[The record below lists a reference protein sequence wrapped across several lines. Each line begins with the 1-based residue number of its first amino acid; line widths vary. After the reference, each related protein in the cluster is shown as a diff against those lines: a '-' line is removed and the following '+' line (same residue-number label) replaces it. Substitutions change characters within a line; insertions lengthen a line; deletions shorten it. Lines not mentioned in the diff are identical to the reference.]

1 MKNSI
6 LLLSVL
12 LLGVPAVHGQ
22 EQSPPTEENTPPQE
36 GEGVVPQEAEDVV
49 PQEGEGVVPQG
60 AEDVVPQEGEEA
72 APLPRVVGQPR
83 TKEEYDSW
91 KAVVETEDAQERV
104 RLAKAFLQDYP
115 DSGLT
120 PYAHHTLADAAYQN
134 NDIEGFT
141 VYAEKALMELPEAPE
156 LLAQL
161 SYLYAEKG
169 EAAKATEYAS
179 RALPLLEKLEK
190 NAGIPSIEWVSM
202 RRALQADAHYAL
214 GRSHL
219 QKWHSSSIKPPKE
232 LEQAIEHLKEALELA
247 PDHAYAA
254 FRLGF
259 AQKHSENAEAALAA
273 YARASIIEGPAASL
287 AKKSLQTIHK
297 NLRKNASTKWGDTNV
312 DLILKD
318 EGDLLRKLLKE
329 REQELAR
336 LAAQIDSREMLQL
349 NLPPVTLPTPPG
361 Q

>member
-36 GEGVVPQEAEDVV
+36 GEGVVPQ
-49 PQEGEGVVPQG
+49 G

-72 APLPRVVGQPR
+72 APLPRVVGQPK
-83 TKEEYDSW
+83 TKEEYDTW
-91 KAVVETEDAQERV
+91 KTVVETEDAQERA
-104 RLAKAFLQDYP
+104 RLAKAFLRDYP

-120 PYAHHTLADAAYQN
+120 AYAHHTLADAAYQK
-134 NDIEGFT
+134 NDVDGFILH
-141 VYAEKALMELPEAPE
+141 AEKAILELPEAPE

-161 SYLYAEKG
+161 AYLYAEKG
-169 EAAKATEYAS
+169 EALKGTEYAN
-179 RALPLLEKLEK
+179 RALPLLDELDKK
-190 NAGIPSIEWVSM
+190 ADIPSIEWVTL
-202 RRALQADAHYAL
+202 RRALKADAHYAL

-219 QKWHSSSIKPPKE
+219 QTWHTSSIKPPKQ
-232 LEQAIEHLKEALELA
+232 LEQAIEHLNQALEMA

-259 AQKHSENAEAALAA
+259 AQRNSDNADAALAA
-273 YARASIIEGPAASL
+273 YARASIIEGPAAAL
-287 AKKSLQTIHK
+287 ARKQLERIHK
-297 NLRKNASTKWGDTNV
+297 NLKKNARAEWGDTNV

-329 REQELAR
+329 RDQELAR

-349 NLPPVTLPTPPG
+349 NLPPSTLPTPPG
-361 Q
+361 N